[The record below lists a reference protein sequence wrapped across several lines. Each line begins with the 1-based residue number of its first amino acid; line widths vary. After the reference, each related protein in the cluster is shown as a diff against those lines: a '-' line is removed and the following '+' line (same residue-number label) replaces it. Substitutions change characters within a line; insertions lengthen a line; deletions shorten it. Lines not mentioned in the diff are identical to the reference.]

1 MMYSNTLYII
11 LYEPE
16 RADSNRRDDWP
27 KAERGSY
34 LVCGFLT
41 REANAQ
47 IDVASA
53 HGLCLLAC
61 TNMQAKQVQPRF
73 RFAEMMS
80 LTLLTK
86 AKGKDTL

>member
-11 LYEPE
+11 LYKTE

-27 KAERGSY
+27 RAERGSY
-34 LVCGFLT
+34 FVYGFLT

-61 TNMQAKQVQPRF
+61 TNMPAKQVQPRF

-80 LTLLTK
+80 LTLLAK
-86 AKGKDTL
+86 AKGRDTL

>member
-11 LYEPE
+11 LYKTE

-27 KAERGSY
+27 RAERVSFFIY
-34 LVCGFLT
+34 GFLT

-53 HGLCLLAC
+53 HGLC
-61 TNMQAKQVQPRF
+61 TNMPAKQVQPRF

-80 LTLLTK
+80 LTLLAK
-86 AKGKDTL
+86 AKGRDTL